1 MYLIDNAF
9 EKQLEQDILSK
20 VSDEKFV
27 TSAQVM
33 QQSKLSKDAAAAFLE
48 IFTQMGKLT
57 VYERG
62 GEREYYQN
70 IF

>member
-1 MYLIDNAF
+1 M
-9 EKQLEQDILSK
+9 SK
-20 VSDEKFV
+20 VSGSECV
-27 TSAQVM
+27 TSVQVM
-33 QQSKLSKDAAAAFLE
+33 QQNKLSRDTAAAFLE
-48 IFTQMGKLT
+48 ILMQRGKLA